1 MVGGLAAWAAKL
13 PAGMLGVICG
23 AGAALFW
30 AAGLA
35 AARHGIDIGFA
46 PADLVFHR
54 CVWAGV
60 AFLPVVITNRGADL
74 HGLGWGRSI
83 ILTLAG
89 GPILSA
95 FSYSGFLLVPLGH
108 GGVIQPS
115 CAALGGL
122 ALATLVL
129 KEPLL
134 ATRAVGAV
142 AIVAGL
148 VVIGFEALTSIGAH
162 AILGDLSFVIA
173 GFLFAAFGMMLKLW
187 RIAPTRAVVVTG
199 VLSLA
204 LIPVQWAFFGF
215 ERMIALGLWA
225 NLVQVVF
232 QGLLSGAASIFLF
245 TRAVILLGA
254 GRAAVFPALV
264 PPFTLLIGYLVLGV
278 VPSALQL
285 FGLVLVL
292 VGFRFTQKS

>member
-1 MVGGLAAWAAKL
+1 
-13 PAGMLGVICG
+13 
-23 AGAALFW
+23 
-30 AAGLA
+30 
-35 AARHGIDIGFA
+35 
-46 PADLVFHR
+46 VFHR

-60 AFLPVVITNRGADL
+60 AFLPVVIANRGADL

-162 AILGDLSFVIA
+162 ALLGDLSFATA

-204 LIPVQWAFFGF
+204 IIPVQWVFFGF
-215 ERMIALGLWA
+215 ERMIAVGLWA
-225 NLVQVVF
+225 NLVQLVF

-254 GRAAVFPALV
+254 ARAAVFPTLV
-264 PPFTLLIGYLVLGV
+264 PPFTLLIGYLVLDV

>member
-13 PAGMLGVICG
+13 PAGVRGVACG

-35 AARHGIDIGFA
+35 AARHGIDVGFA
-46 PADLVFHR
+46 PVDLIFHR

-60 AFLPVVITNRGADL
+60 AFLPAVIATRAADL
-74 HGLGWGRSI
+74 RGLGWGRSI
-83 ILTLAG
+83 VLTLAG

-134 ATRAVGAV
+134 LTRALGAL

-162 AILGDLSFVIA
+162 AILGDLSFATA

-187 RIAPTRAVVVTG
+187 HIAPTRAVVVTG

-204 LIPVQWAFFGF
+204 LIPVQWALFGF

-225 NLVQVVF
+225 NLVQLVF
-232 QGLLSGAASIFLF
+232 QGLLSGAVSIFLF

-254 GRAAVFPALV
+254 ARAAVFPTLV
-264 PPFTLLIGYLVLGV
+264 PPFTLLIGYMVLGV
-278 VPSALQL
+278 VPSVLQL

-292 VGFRFTQKS
+292 VGFRLTQKN

>member
-1 MVGGLAAWAAKL
+1 MNGGLTARAAKL
-13 PAGMLGVICG
+13 PTGIVGIGCG
-23 AGAALFW
+23 AAAALFW

-35 AARHGIDIGFA
+35 AARHGIDIGLS

-60 AFLPVVITNRGADL
+60 AFLPVVIATNAAELRAF
-74 HGLGWGRSI
+74 GWGRGI
-83 ILTLAG
+83 VLTLAG

-129 KEPLL
+129 KEPML
-134 ATRAVGAV
+134 APRAFGAL

-148 VVIGFEALTSIGAH
+148 CVIGFEALTSIGGH
-162 AILGDLSFVIA
+162 ALFGDLSFVIA
-173 GFLFAAFGMMLKLW
+173 GFMFAAFGMLLKLW
-187 RIAPTRAVVVTG
+187 HIAPTRAVVVTG
-199 VLSLA
+199 VLSLVM
-204 LIPVQWAFFGF
+204 IPIQWAFFGF
-215 ERMIALGLWA
+215 DRMIAAGLWE
-225 NLVQVVF
+225 NLIQVVI
-232 QGLLSGAASIFLF
+232 QGALSGAASIFLF

-254 GRAAVFPALV
+254 ARAAVFPTLV
-264 PPFTLLIGYLVLGV
+264 PPFTLLIGYLVLDV
-278 VPSALQL
+278 VPSVFQL

-292 VGFRFTQKS
+292 AGFRLTQKS